1 MRPLKYGEEMT
12 QINIRVPKSKVKEVQ
27 KLVADYLSG
36 FDNGGGLTKYQV
48 NDIIVLEKRP
58 KPIIVPIVKPKWQI
72 DAEERMKRNK
82 Q

>member
-1 MRPLKYGEEMT
+1 MRPLKYGEETVLVPM
-12 QINIRVPKSKVKEVQ
+12 RLPKSKVKEIK